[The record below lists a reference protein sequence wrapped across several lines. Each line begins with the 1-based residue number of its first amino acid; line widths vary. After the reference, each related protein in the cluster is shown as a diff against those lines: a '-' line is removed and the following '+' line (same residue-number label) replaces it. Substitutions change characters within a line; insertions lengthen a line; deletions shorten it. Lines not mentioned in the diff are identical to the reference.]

1 MYGTIGYLGGYL
13 EKNFSKDSRITIILM
28 VIIAT
33 FLFETGKYIISIIM
47 YKLPVEILPFL
58 RLIIVEI
65 IYNVILTIILYP
77 LIKKFGY
84 YLENVF
90 RNKNILTRY
99 F

>member
-1 MYGTIGYLGGYL
+1 MYGMIGFIGGYL
-13 EKNFSKDSRITIILM
+13 EKSFSKDSKLTILLM

-33 FLFETGKYIISIIM
+33 FIFEIGKYVISIIM
-47 YKLPVEILPFL
+47 YKLPIEILPFI
-58 RLIIVEI
+58 RLIFVET

-84 YLENVF
+84 YMENVF